1 MRDPELLLELL
12 RTMAADEFGRMNL
25 PAHLSMSKEEQNR
38 VHHME
43 QLADAGHAE
52 WELGSNKFPRITSA
66 GYDFIAALDKN
77 PKIMGAFFDQL
88 QKGIPYLQAVAAAMS
103 LLG

>member
-25 PAHLSMSKEEQNR
+25 ATHMGMSKEEQNR

-52 WELGSNKFPRITSA
+52 WYFGSNKFPRITSA
-66 GYDFIAALDKN
+66 GYDFIAAVDNNPRMMSAFLEHLKN
-77 PKIMGAFFDQL
+77 
-88 QKGIPYLQAVAAAMS
+88 GIPYLQAAGAAMS

>member
-12 RTMAADEFGRMNL
+12 RAMAADEFGRMNL
-25 PAHLSMSKEEQNR
+25 PTHLGMSKEEQNR

-43 QLADAGHAE
+43 QLADAGHAD
-52 WELGSNKFPRITSA
+52 WYLGSNGLPRITSA
-66 GYDFIAALDKN
+66 GYDFIAAVDKN
-77 PKIMGAFFDQL
+77 PKIMDTFLEQL
-88 QKGIPYLQAVAAAMS
+88 KKGIPYLQAAAAAMS